1 MDWIRWIKT
10 NENEALSRLYQF
22 CKSEATER
30 VQREFSCTRDD
41 ALDIF
46 QTAVVIL
53 YDNVVSGKLDH
64 LTADISTY
72 LYGIMRN
79 KAFELCR
86 TKKKESNVTDLQFWS
101 TYVQGEESATDEE
114 KILAAASALDEMGPP
129 CRDVLQLYYYHDK
142 TMEEITGLLGYKNAD
157 TTKNQ
162 KYKCLKRLQNLFFQ
176 HIHKTL
182 GLEK

>member
-10 NENEALSRLYQF
+10 NENEALSRLYQS
-22 CKSEATER
+22 CKSEAIER
-30 VQREFSCTRDD
+30 VQREFACTRDD

-53 YDNVVSGKLDH
+53 YDNVVSGKLDN
-64 LTADISTY
+64 LTADIRTY

-86 TKKKESNVTDLQFWS
+86 AKQKENKVTDLDFWVS
-101 TYVQGEESATDEE
+101 YVQSDEPADDDVQ
-114 KILAAASALDEMGPP
+114 IQAAAMVLDEMGSP
-129 CRDVLQLYYYHDK
+129 CRDLLQLYYYHDK
-142 TMEEITGLLGYKNAD
+142 NMEEITGLMGYKNAD